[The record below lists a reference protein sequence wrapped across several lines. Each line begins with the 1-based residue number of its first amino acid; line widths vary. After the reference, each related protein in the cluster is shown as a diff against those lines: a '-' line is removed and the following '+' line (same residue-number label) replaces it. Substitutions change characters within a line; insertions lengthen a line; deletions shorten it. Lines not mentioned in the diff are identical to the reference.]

1 MVDSKENNKF
11 DLGVKGLKNGV
22 KRVKRDGLRFLQ
34 AVNFCRRYTMMAAS
48 SYKMQG
54 NSSQCTLPPII
65 LLLNSILHDNLK
77 NF

>member
-11 DLGVKGLKNGV
+11 DLGVKGLK
-22 KRVKRDGLRFLQ
+22 REGLRFLQ